1 MATSST
7 LYDVVWRRLSAL
19 NGIDTYDGE
28 VPADPPTDPDGRVR
42 KYAVLFA
49 TGAVLSAS
57 RFDGEQECLLA
68 NYQVTCVGGDQRRAL
83 LCVDVVRAGLS
94 GAVTV
99 DGVRRVI
106 RVREEDPGPVRSDA
120 AAWPPRHYVPLEFQL
135 FAP

>member
-7 LYDVVWRRLSAL
+7 LYGLIRARFLAI

-28 VPADPPTDPDGRVR
+28 PPASPATDADGRVR
-42 KYAVLFA
+42 KYAVLYA
-49 TGAVLSAS
+49 AGGVLSS
-57 RFDGEQECLLA
+57 TTLDGDQQCLLA
-68 NYQVTCVGGDQRRAL
+68 NCQVTCVGGDQARAL
-83 LCVDVVRAGLS
+83 ECVDAVRVGLV

-106 RVREEDPGPVRSDA
+106 RAREEDPGPPRSDPA
-120 AAWPPRHYVPLEFQL
+120 VWPPRHYVPLEFQL